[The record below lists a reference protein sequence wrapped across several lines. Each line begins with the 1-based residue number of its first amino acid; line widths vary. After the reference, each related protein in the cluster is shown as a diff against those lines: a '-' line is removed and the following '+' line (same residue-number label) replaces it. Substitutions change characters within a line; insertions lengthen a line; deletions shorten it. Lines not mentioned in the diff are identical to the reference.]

1 MTAPGMHKTNEAEN
15 ERRIKALTAIAKR
28 IAEIQAEAVK
38 SQDTLIAVAKAIFE
52 SAKEGAGSH
61 GTILDH
67 AEKIIGQSATPGS
80 LNQCQQDFRNF
91 ENAAASA
98 AKTNNWTP
106 VEEAWAAYT
115 QCTRT
120 LRIIPI

>member
-1 MTAPGMHKTNEAEN
+1 MQQTNQAEN

-28 IAEIQAEAVK
+28 IAEIQEEAVK

-52 SAKEGAGSH
+52 SAKEGTGSH

-67 AEKIIGQSATPGS
+67 AEKIIGQPATPGS
-80 LNQCQQDFRNF
+80 LSQCQQDFRNF
-91 ENAAASA
+91 EQAAATA
-98 AKTNNWTP
+98 AKTNNWVP
-106 VEEAWAAYT
+106 VEEAWAVYT

-120 LRIIPI
+120 LRPIRI